1 MINLKKTLSCLLAGS
16 MLLTCLTA
24 CGKDAASSSETVSGG
39 TESTESSAPAELV
52 VSDGSKRIEI
62 KDGKFVLAGSGKEIW
77 FNGANTPW
85 DNWNDFGMDYD
96 ETFWDTHFADLHAAG
111 VNATRV
117 WITCNGD
124 AGVKIKPDG
133 TVTGAKDEH
142 WEDLDSLFA
151 IAAKHEVYIMAT
163 LISFDHFKDSNQ
175 KYTRWRAMVQDE
187 ALTQTYIDTYVI
199 PFVERYDSNDY
210 LFSIDICNEPDW
222 IVENQ
227 ECGKIQFDY
236 LSRFFGHVA
245 AAIHENSD
253 ILVTVGMGMVKYNSD
268 HQNGNYVS
276 DKLLQDLTKNEN
288 AYLDYYSPHFYEWQ
302 IPNWG
307 NAFAMSPQEFGM
319 DTDRPVVLGECPAL
333 GLVNQKM
340 GLTFCV
346 ESAYNNGWDGVFAWT
361 SNGTDDCGGWTEV
374 SASAENMLSKIPEL
388 VFPDGQTTE

>member
-1 MINLKKTLSCLLAGS
+1 MNNFKRPLSVLLAGS
-16 MLLTCLTA
+16 VLLTCLTA
-24 CGKDAASSSETVSGG
+24 CDEETASSPTPDPASGAA
-39 TESTESSAPAELV
+39 ESGAPAELV
-52 VSDGSKRIEI
+52 QSDGTKRIEI

-85 DNWNDFGMDYD
+85 DNWNDFGTDFD
-96 ETFWDTHFADLHAAG
+96 EAFWDSHFADLHAAG

-117 WITCNGD
+117 WITCDGD
-124 AGVKIKPDG
+124 AGVKIKSDG

-142 WEDLDSLFA
+142 WADLDSLFA
-151 IAAKHEVYIMAT
+151 LAAKHEVYIMAT
-163 LISFDHFKDSNQ
+163 LMSFDHCKDSTQ
-175 KYTRWRAMVQDE
+175 KHTRWRAMIQDE

-222 IVENQ
+222 IYENQ
-227 ECGKIQFDY
+227 ECGKIQIDY

-268 HQNGNYVS
+268 KQQGNYVS
-276 DKLLQDLTKNEN
+276 DDLLQSLTKNEN

-302 IPNWG
+302 ISNWG
-307 NAFAMSPQEFGM
+307 NAFMMTPEQFGM
-319 DTDRPVVLGECPAL
+319 DTDRPVVLGECPAA
-333 GLVNQKM
+333 GLVNQNM
-340 GLTFCV
+340 ALTACV

-388 VFPDGQTTE
+388 IFPDGQSEE